1 MRVRGATRYSE
12 LVSRQGTGSTL
23 LENLMSAARFLWQRV
38 SRVTHRQPRGL
49 RLCESLSLGERRFVA
64 VVEFESARFLLGGTS
79 GSLVLLTKL
88 ETTAD
93 TAHSEGSSRIP
104 ANEETDK

>member
-1 MRVRGATRYSE
+1 MRVRGATPYSE
-12 LVSRQGTGSTL
+12 LVSHQGAGPTL
-23 LENLMSAARFLWQRV
+23 LENLMSAARFLWRRV
-38 SRVTHRQPRGL
+38 SRVTRRQPRGL

-93 TAHSEGSSRIP
+93 TAPPEGGSRIP
-104 ANEETDK
+104 ASEETDK